1 MKQIDVHY
9 QKKKKKKDGIINMLK
24 LFCQNTAVTYV
35 NSQLQITYT
44 LKLSCCDVIAAK
56 QSKASISSKI
66 FLKVAN
72 RYFVDNSLQ

>member
-9 QKKKKKKDGIINMLK
+9 QKKDGIINMLK

-44 LKLSCCDVIAAK
+44 LKQSCCDVIAA
-56 QSKASISSKI
+56 
-66 FLKVAN
+66 
-72 RYFVDNSLQ
+72 